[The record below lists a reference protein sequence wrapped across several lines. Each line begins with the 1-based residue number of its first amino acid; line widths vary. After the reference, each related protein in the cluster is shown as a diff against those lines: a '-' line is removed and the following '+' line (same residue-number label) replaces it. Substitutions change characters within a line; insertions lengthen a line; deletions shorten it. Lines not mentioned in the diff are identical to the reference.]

1 MQREALLLSVR
12 PIFVDRILEGSKTA
26 ELRRVCPGVKP
37 GQDVLIYGSSPTMA
51 LLASAVV
58 ERVETDAPEALWRRV
73 RHGAGVSKAEYVSY
87 FAGAERAAAIWLSDV
102 LAFERRISLHEL
114 RERWP
119 WFRPPQSY
127 CYVRAR
133 IDSPNR
139 EVTSLAPRYAARS
152 L

>member
-12 PIFVDRILEGSKTA
+12 PAFVERILDGTKTA
-26 ELRRVCPGVKP
+26 ELRRVRPGARP
-37 GQDVLIYGSSPTMA
+37 GQDVLIYSSSPTMA

-58 ERVETDAPEALWRRV
+58 ERVDADVPENLWRQV
-73 RHGAGVSKAEYVSY
+73 RHAAGVSWDEYTAY

-102 LAFERRISLHEL
+102 TAFERPISLHEL

-127 CYVRAR
+127 CYVRAHVDLPKRR
-133 IDSPNR
+133 IR
-139 EVTSLAPRYAARS
+139 SLAPRFGV
-152 L
+152 